1 MINSWPAAAFSLRR
15 TLARS
20 GVNAAIIE
28 RVLAAVA
35 PAYAAIEQERGGVD
49 GELLAVLVA
58 VQADIYRRHVGGG

>member
-1 MINSWPAAAFSLRR
+1 MPDNWPAAVADLRQ

-20 GVNAAIIE
+20 GVNAAIVE

-35 PAYAAIEQERGGVD
+35 PAYVAIERERGGVD
-49 GELLAVLVA
+49 AELLAVLVA